1 MAFQSSITEIGV
13 ALGHGEKSP
22 GLAALS
28 SLGSILLRRVKR
40 LSAFGGGEGLVF
52 AERVIDGVGVGKGVH
67 QVRGEEDD
75 VGALLHA
82 LVVLTAD
89 ALGEV
94 EVRALAEGIEF
105 GRLFRHII
113 S

>member
-1 MAFQSSITEIGV
+1 V
-13 ALGHGEKSP
+13 ALGNGEKSP

-67 QVRGEEDD
+67 QVRDEEDD

>member
-1 MAFQSSITEIGV
+1 MERRARG
-13 ALGHGEKSP
+13 
-22 GLAALS
+22 AALS

-40 LSAFGGGEGLVF
+40 LSAFGGGQALIF
-52 AERVIDGVGVGKGVH
+52 SERVVDGVGVGKGVH

-75 VGALLHA
+75 VGSLLHA
-82 LVVLTAD
+82 LVVLASD
-89 ALGEV
+89 ALAEV
-94 EVRALAEGIEF
+94 EVRAFAKGGEF